1 MPRWGPVEG
10 GLQRACE
17 GCRGPDEP
25 LRKAAKGCR
34 GPDESLQEA
43 AKSCQGPMSPCG
55 RPLRAAGTCGGVVAG
70 QCDRTTRP
78 SEASVRGVRDR
89 RERRM

>member
-43 AKSCQGPMSPCG
+43 AKSCQGPMSLCG
-55 RPLRAAGTCGGVVAG
+55 RPLRAAGDLWRGGCG
-70 QCDRTTRP
+70 
-78 SEASVRGVRDR
+78 SVRSHDAPQRGIRAGR
-89 RERRM
+89 P